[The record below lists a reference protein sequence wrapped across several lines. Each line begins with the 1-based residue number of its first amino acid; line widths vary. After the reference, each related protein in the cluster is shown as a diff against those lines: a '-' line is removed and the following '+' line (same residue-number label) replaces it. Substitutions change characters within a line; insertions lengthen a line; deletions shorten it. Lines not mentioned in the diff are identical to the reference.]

1 MHGSRHLTSS
11 SVMCTCSPNLPY
23 RSMLADTAAR
33 VRDHVLIEDDVA
45 TITAKLTPIPA
56 KTRTVITEQYRY
68 TRNSKGEEQLMD
80 LIADPDEM
88 RDLTAEQHPDRAR
101 MMEVLADALIAAD
114 DAGRGA
120 PTQGGHVAGLA

>member
-1 MHGSRHLTSS
+1 
-11 SVMCTCSPNLPY
+11 
-23 RSMLADTAAR
+23 MLADAAAR

-45 TITAKLTPIPA
+45 TITAKLTPSPA

-88 RDLTAEQHPDRAR
+88 RDLTAEQHPDRAL
-101 MMEVLADALIAAD
+101 MMEALADALIDAD

-120 PTQGGHVAGLA
+120 PTQGGHIAGLA

>member
-1 MHGSRHLTSS
+1 LAGYDGIQGNSLAPMLSDGS
-11 SVMCTCSPNLPY
+11 
-23 RSMLADTAAR
+23 AR

-80 LIADPDEM
+80 LLADPDEM
-88 RDLTAEQHPDRAR
+88 QDLTAVKHPDRAA

-120 PTQGGHVAGLA
+120 PTQGGHVAGLT